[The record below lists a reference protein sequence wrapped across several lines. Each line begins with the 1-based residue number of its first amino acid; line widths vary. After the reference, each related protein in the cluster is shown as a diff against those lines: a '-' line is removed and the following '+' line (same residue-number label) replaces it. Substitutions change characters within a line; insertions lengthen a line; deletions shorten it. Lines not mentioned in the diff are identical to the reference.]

1 LKVAPQRTRHLAPGD
16 KLGTYEVIRQIAVG
30 GMAELYLART
40 LGIEGF
46 EKVVV
51 VKRILPQYL
60 GHASFVEMFLHE
72 ARLAATLHH
81 VNIAQVY
88 DIGVE
93 DGDYFFAMEYLP
105 GQDLDHVTVAA
116 EEQGVP
122 LSIDAALTLVSG
134 LSAGLH
140 YAHER
145 TAGDGT
151 PMDIVHRD
159 VSPSNVLVSY
169 DGAVKLVDFGI
180 AHAASRPGKTQG
192 GLKGKIC
199 YMSPEQCRAKATLD
213 RRSDL
218 YSVGT
223 ILYELTA
230 GRPPFTGETEYQI
243 LHQIVNED
251 APPPSTFVPG
261 YPVELER
268 IVLRALARDPD
279 RRYATAL
286 ELQVDVESFAHA
298 MQLRISPLVL
308 ARVMNTL
315 FGEHG
320 SGYGVDDEKTAFDEP
335 AFGQPEQGDAP
346 PDPSAF
352 ALTESAVGA
361 DPMAALVP
369 SAASPAYE
377 RTESVIVP
385 LPAAPAHG
393 AARPSA
399 AASPAFAVPAPPEP
413 AKPTP
418 YPIVSD
424 LITATP
430 GALVTAAGKYGGLP
444 KSTAGRNADPTE
456 RVRLA
461 PRRAPSPTTF
471 VRNRPGVPVLMLA
484 GFVLAGAAVAAVI
497 ALRPAA
503 APRSSAAPA
512 PESVEPAREQMQVV
526 PTVPPQDDVEV
537 AQPAPTPARPLKPAS
552 ANPAIT
558 KPAAAKPAPANVVT
572 ATKRTAKS
580 APATRAS
587 RPQGKPSLP
596 NRALAT
602 TSKPSPPNRAL
613 ATTPKPKRAAK
624 PKETTWNADSPFMPV
639 RPSK

>member
-1 LKVAPQRTRHLAPGD
+1 MSKVAPQRTRHLAPGD

-30 GMAELYLART
+30 GMAEIYLART
-40 LGIEGF
+40 LGLERF

-93 DGDYFFAMEYLP
+93 GGDYFFAMEYVP
-105 GQDLDHVTVAA
+105 GQDLDHITVAA
-116 EEQGVP
+116 DEQGVP
-122 LSIDAALTLVSG
+122 LSIDAALTLVAG
-134 LSAGLH
+134 LCAGLH

-151 PMDIVHRD
+151 PMGIVHRD
-159 VSPSNVLVSY
+159 VSPPNVLVSY

-180 AHAASRPGKTQG
+180 AHAASRPGKSQG

-199 YMSPEQCRAKATLD
+199 YMSPEQCRAKGTLD

-223 ILYELTA
+223 ILYELTV

-261 YPVELER
+261 YPAELER

-279 RRYATAL
+279 QRYATAL
-286 ELQVDVESFAHA
+286 ELQIDVERFAHA

-315 FGEHG
+315 FGEQG
-320 SGYGVDDEKTAFDEP
+320 GGFGVDDEKTAFDQP
-335 AFGQPEQGDAP
+335 AFDQPGLRAEPHDS
-346 PDPSAF
+346 SAF

-361 DPMAALVP
+361 EPMVTLAPASV
-369 SAASPAYE
+369 SSPACE
-377 RTESVIVP
+377 RTESALGSQPAMPVP
-385 LPAAPAHG
+385 AHPGAPAAAG
-393 AARPSA
+393 SSA
-399 AASPAFAVPAPPEP
+399 IAVPAPPEP
-413 AKPTP
+413 AKPTR
-418 YPIVSD
+418 YPNVSD
-424 LITATP
+424 LMTATP

-444 KSTAGRNADPTE
+444 TSAAGRNADPTE
-456 RVRLA
+456 RVRLP

-471 VRNRPGVPVLMLA
+471 VRTRPAAPVLVLA
-484 GFVLAGAAVAAVI
+484 GFVLVGAAIAAVI
-497 ALRPAA
+497 ALRPAG
-503 APRSSAAPA
+503 APRSSPAPA
-512 PESVEPAREQMQVV
+512 PESVEPVPEPMQVV
-526 PTVPPQDDVEV
+526 PTPSPRDDVEV
-537 AQPAPTPARPLKPAS
+537 AQPASTPARPPIAQPA
-552 ANPAIT
+552 T
-558 KPAAAKPAPANVVT
+558 AKTAT

-580 APATRAS
+580 APATRTT
-587 RPQGKPSLP
+587 RPQGKP
-596 NRALAT
+596 
-602 TSKPSPPNRAL
+602 PPKKAI
-613 ATTPKPKRAAK
+613 ATTPKPERAAK
-624 PKETTWNADSPFMPV
+624 QPKETTWNADSPFMPV